1 MSVND
6 LEGLLNWL
14 DRIGVLDS
22 SNRDLIEDAIFALKS
37 GNEYR
42 AKDRLKTAE
51 RNFRNDGKS
60 DAAAAVARLL

>member
-1 MSVND
+1 M
-6 LEGLLNWL
+6 
-14 DRIGVLDS
+14 LDS